1 MRRWLYDPAFLQR
14 LEKLSFAVR
23 KVLGGKMRGERR
35 GPRRGVGAEF
45 RDFRPYAPGDDIR
58 YLDWNVYRRMERLY
72 LKLFVEE
79 EDLCLHLL
87 IDKSASMGFGTPSK
101 FHYALQ
107 VAAALGYIA
116 LAGHERV
123 AVGFF
128 NGGMEESFGPVRGK
142 GRIFPLLD
150 FLHGSACGGQTHFA
164 AAIGEY
170 LRGSRSRPAGL
181 VMVLSDLF
189 DPEGCEA
196 GLDLLRDR
204 RCDVV
209 LLHLVAP
216 EEMEPSC
223 PGEVVLQ
230 DAETGEVREISWEIA
245 SVQYRENLWTFFERV
260 EGFCRRRGIDYLRLS
275 TTTPLEDLILRHLR
289 LGGVLT

>member
-1 MRRWLYDPAFLQR
+1 MTQGLYEPAFLQR

-23 KVLGGKMRGERR
+23 KVLGGRVRGERR

-79 EDLCLHLL
+79 EDLSLHLL
-87 IDKSASMGFGTPSK
+87 LDKSASMGFGTPSK
-101 FHYALQ
+101 FEYALR

-123 AVGFF
+123 AATFF
-128 NGGMEESFGPVRGK
+128 NGRVGESFGPVRGR
-142 GRIFPLLD
+142 GRVFPLLD
-150 FLHGSACGGQTHFA
+150 FLNGGTCGGQTHFA
-164 AAIGEY
+164 RAIGEY
-170 LRGSRSRPAGL
+170 LRRIRSTSGGL
-181 VMVLSDLF
+181 AVVISDLL

-196 GLDLLRDR
+196 GLDLL
-204 RCDVV
+204 CDQQCDLV

-216 EEMEPSC
+216 EEMEPPVS
-223 PGEVVLQ
+223 GEVVLQ
-230 DAETGEVREISWEIA
+230 DAETGEVREVLWEMA
-245 SVQYRENLWTFFERV
+245 VGQYRENLRTFFEKV

-275 TTTPLEDLILRHLR
+275 TTTRLEDLVLRHLR
-289 LGGVLT
+289 VGGILT